1 MSWFTNFFK
10 GAPQTPEVLA
20 AEDKVKSAQA
30 ELEAAKKVATED
42 ATAVAAAPVAEG
54 TAPLTGAR
62 RRKTRRSKKSKKSK
76 RSRTGR
82 KSSHP

>member
-1 MSWFTNFFK
+1 MDWFRSIFA
-10 GAPQTPEVLA
+10 GAPKTPEVLA

-30 ELEAAKKVATED
+30 ELEAAKK
-42 ATAVAAAPVAEG
+42 AAATPAPPTPEPASE
-54 TAPLTGAR
+54 TATSVGG
-62 RRKTRRSKKSKKSK
+62 RRKTRRSKKTKKSK